1 MALMNSSIELQE
13 QQPPQPAT
21 AIASHRVLPEK
32 LEEYCEAQN
41 AITNAARSFPGF
53 VGTEVLAPVP
63 GLQEEWIAIFRLES
77 NQAMKR
83 WLQSSE
89 RAKPAARIESCL
101 SQPSQMLLLASDD
114 DAEPP
119 VAMVIACRVRPER
132 MDDYLSW
139 RRRTIAAQA
148 HYPGYFATEFFPPN
162 GKFQNEWVDIVRY
175 RSLADLTHWMESKE
189 RQVLVNELSTIAE
202 TVHAHQI
209 TGFEGWF
216 ALNRG
221 PGRVVVPP
229 PSWKQALAVL
239 FALYPTLMVLSLL
252 NPLMRSLS
260 FPVRML
266 MGNIFSVA
274 LLTWLVMPGAT
285 RFLGFWLNSHGD
297 DWKPEALGLLTVA
310 GTLAVFALIFRVV

>member
-1 MALMNSSIELQE
+1 MNSPIKSQE
-13 QQPPQPAT
+13 QQPPRPAT
-21 AIASHRVLPEK
+21 AIASHRVLPDK
-32 LEEYCEAQN
+32 VDQYCEAQT

-83 WLQSSE
+83 WLQSPE
-89 RAKPAARIESCL
+89 RAQPAARIESCL
-101 SQPSQMLLLASDD
+101 SEPSHMLLLASADD
-114 DAEPP
+114 TEPP
-119 VAMVIACRVRPER
+119 VAMVIACRVRPGR
-132 MDDYLSW
+132 VNDYLSW

-148 HYPGYFATEFFPPN
+148 HYPGYLATELFQPH

-175 RSLADLTHWMESKE
+175 RSAADLMRWMKSTE
-189 RQVLVNELSTIAE
+189 RQVLLRELDTITE

-209 TGFEGWF
+209 TGLEGWF
-216 ALNRG
+216 ALSRG
-221 PGRVVVPP
+221 SGGEGVSP

-266 MGNIFSVA
+266 IGNILSVA

-285 RFLGFWLNSHGD
+285 RFLGFWLNSHSHN
-297 DWKPEALGLLTVA
+297 WKHEALGLLTVA
-310 GTLAVFALIFRVV
+310 GTLAVFALAFRIL